1 MKAEAGASPLP
12 LFLSRAV
19 KAGVEGSIESN
30 LMTNNQA
37 STRLTWRGVRAF
49 LWAEK
54 DFALASIAVVL
65 VLLAFLLVSF
75 EGRGVGPFVYARF

>member
-1 MKAEAGASPLP
+1 MLT
-12 LFLSRAV
+12 R
-19 KAGVEGSIESN
+19 SI
-30 LMTNNQA
+30 
-37 STRLTWRGVRAF
+37 WRGVRAF
-49 LWAEK
+49 LWHEK